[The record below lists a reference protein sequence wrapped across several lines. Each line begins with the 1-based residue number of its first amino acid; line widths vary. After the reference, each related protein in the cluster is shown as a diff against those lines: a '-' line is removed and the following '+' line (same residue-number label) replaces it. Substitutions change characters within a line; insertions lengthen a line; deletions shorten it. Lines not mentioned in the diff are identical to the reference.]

1 MRTAYIE
8 TLSLL
13 ASDSKDICCLISDN
27 GAIVYDDFRH
37 RFPSQYLNCGISE
50 AAMIGVAAG
59 MSSCGHIPFVY
70 TICPFLVM
78 RAYEQVRNDL
88 CLQKMNVKMVGI
100 GAGFV
105 YSNLGPTHHG
115 IEDFAVLRVLPDMTI
130 FSPADEYEVKAAV
143 RAAVET
149 KGPVYIRLGRNKV
162 PQIHKDMD
170 FGFDGMRGLVLREGS
185 DLTIAAT
192 GLSVYYALQAAE
204 RLAQQGISVAVLD
217 FPVIKPFDGELLC
230 RYAHKTGFVL
240 SVEQHSITGGL
251 GSIICE
257 QLVENGIQSRLHRL
271 GVPDVFVNKYGSYEE
286 LLRYYNLDTE
296 GITDAALRLMDKK
309 RD

>member
-217 FPVIKPFDGELLC
+217 FPVIKPLDGELLC